1 MITVKD
7 LKVVAK
13 ARLKDA
19 HILYSY
25 KRYDAATYL
34 CGYSVELA
42 LKAKICNTLNWKGFP
57 ENNREFQN
65 RQSLKT
71 HDLDTL
77 LMFFGI
83 EDKIKNHFLAEWSVV
98 SSWKPENRYKPVG
111 SESKS
116 GTEDMIN
123 AVTVLLQVIK

>member
-1 MITVKD
+1 MITVKN
-7 LKVVAK
+7 LKEIAK

-19 HILYSY
+19 EILYDN
-25 KRYDAATYL
+25 KRYDASAYL

-42 LKAKICNTLNWKGFP
+42 LKAKICNTLKWTGFP
-57 ENNREFQN
+57 ESSREFQN

-77 LMFFGI
+77 LMFSGI
-83 EDKIKNHFLAEWSVV
+83 EDKIKNYFLTEWSVV

-111 SESKS
+111 SENKS
-116 GTEDMIN
+116 ATEDMIN
-123 AVTVLLQVIK
+123 AVTVLLRAIR